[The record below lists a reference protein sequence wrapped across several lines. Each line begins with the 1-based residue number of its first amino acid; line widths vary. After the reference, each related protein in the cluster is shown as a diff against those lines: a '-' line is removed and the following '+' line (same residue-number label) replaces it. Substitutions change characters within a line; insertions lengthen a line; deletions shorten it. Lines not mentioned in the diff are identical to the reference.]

1 MPNTKLISKQIKIII
16 TFTVNITNR
25 AFYVKKTYK
34 MQAISKT
41 EY

>member
-25 AFYVKKTYK
+25 ALTERKLIKC
-34 MQAISKT
+34 ISKT